1 MLTPTNNPAACG
13 FLFAHTMNTKFAA
26 NRKTKANMK
35 KKEFKWRETLKDFLE
50 LMFPVMPTREISELM
65 GLEMETIAN
74 AAKTWHLKKE
84 RSVILRN
91 KAAGANALNQKKRE
105 VDQKSQSFAIKTSI
119 PKAPPPLT
127 AAQIARREKE
137 RFVYPPGQLPWRAER
152 MRGPVYVPAGMSYRG
167 QTQRSTPCSHQ

>member
-65 GLEMETIAN
+65 GLEMETIAS

-84 RSVILRN
+84 RSVILQN

-137 RFVYPPGQLPWRAER
+137 RFYYPPEALPWRAEK
-152 MRGPVYVPAGMSYRG
+152 MRGPVYVPESVSYRG
-167 QTQRSTPCSHQ
+167 QTQRSTPCNP